1 MQRLDLVKFLAD
13 EASALIARDMQGGVS
28 DSARLDEAAELL
40 NLSSRIM
47 ARSASPVV
55 GKDLIHQEA
64 A

>member
-13 EASALIARDMQGGVS
+13 SASELITREMQGNVTN
-28 DSARLDEAAELL
+28 SACLDEAMELL

-47 ARSASPVV
+47 ARNAETVRE
-55 GKDLIHQEA
+55 DLIQEA

>member
-13 EASALIARDMQGGVS
+13 EASELIAREIEGGNAY
-28 DSARLDEAAELL
+28 SAGLDEAAELL

-47 ARSASPVV
+47 ARTSTMV

>member
-13 EASALIARDMQGGVS
+13 EASALLAREMQGGDV
-28 DSARLDEAAELL
+28 DSACLDEAAELL
-40 NLSSRIM
+40 NLSNRIM
-47 ARSASPVV
+47 ARTSPMV

>member
-13 EASALIARDMQGGVS
+13 EASALIARNMQGGAA
-28 DSARLDEAAELL
+28 DSACLDEAAELL

-47 ARSASPVV
+47 ARASATV

>member
-13 EASALIARDMQGGVS
+13 SASELIAREMQGDVI
-28 DSARLDEAAELL
+28 DSACLDEATELL

-47 ARSASPVV
+47 ARHTETV
-55 GKDLIHQEA
+55 GEDQIQEA